1 MILLNCDLG
10 ESFGPWQMG
19 NDEAVIPL
27 IDCANVACGF
37 HASDPLTMN
46 KTVSTLVR
54 EGVNIGA
61 HPAYPDLVGFGRR
74 SMAVAA
80 EEITA
85 LVLYQVGALEAI
97 AKVHGSQVSYV
108 KPHGALYHD
117 MMHSDET
124 FKAVLKAIV
133 DYNPELPLVM
143 MATADTSRWQA
154 LAEQAGVTL
163 WFEAFADRAY
173 DDEGKLLPRS
183 KAGAVLQDIDS
194 IMQQAQQIIEHE
206 SVVSVNGNQIRLKA
220 QTLCVHGD
228 NPQALET
235 AKRIRSLIDQAK
247 A

>member
-37 HASDPLTMN
+37 HASDPLTMD
-46 KTVSTLVR
+46 KTVGMLVR

-74 SMAVAA
+74 SMAVSA

-117 MMHSDET
+117 MMHSDEI

-206 SVVSVNGNQIRLKA
+206 SVVSVNGNQIPLKA

>member
-37 HASDPLTMN
+37 HASDPLTMD
-46 KTVSTLVR
+46 KTVGMLVR

-74 SMAVAA
+74 SMAVSA

-117 MMHSDET
+117 MMHSDEI

-154 LAEQAGVTL
+154 LAEQVGVTL

-183 KAGAVLQDIDS
+183 KAGAVLHDIDA
-194 IMQQAQQIIEHE
+194 ILQQAQQIIEHE
-206 SVVSVNGNQIRLKA
+206 SVVSINGNEIPLKA
-220 QTLCVHGD
+220 HTLCVHGD